1 MGQVEEQRYV
11 CRICSKSCVSGKS
24 LGGHMRVHLSQI
36 AASKKA
42 AAQEKVLG
50 IKMECDDDDE
60 QHHQLKDSCINQS
73 TSDEKISVEEL
84 VDGDQSYASYELRE
98 NPKKS
103 WRISDPKHAKTANS
117 CRECG
122 KEFASLRA
130 LSGHMRCH
138 SIKNKKEVHSCKE
151 CGRGFDSMRA
161 MFGHMKSHSKR
172 VMKVS
177 SVVESG
183 ESLSDFCPIRRKRSR
198 IRYKGTVNPLS
209 FSGVDASHCGVSDLE
224 EAEEA
229 ARCLVMLSRGVGSFF
244 KFDSNAEDSDDD
256 DSAYFGGIVA
266 SCGTDGDFAVNA
278 SYVEKN
284 VSEFDDYDDDE
295 MLRVEKVMKVDPVC
309 DDEFLEHGISSNGS
323 DDESC
328 FESEN
333 LEMMQGFEEKK
344 HRQGAI
350 HRRLMVETSSDM
362 RTDGRLL
369 LCADAKHDGSGGEME
384 SSKGKERECPIC
396 FKVFASGQALGG
408 HKRAHYNGFVEST
421 NREML
426 DLNFPVPADSA
437 TGLGLGLS
445 SWFVERTREQEALPL
460 LLTT

>member
-1 MGQVEEQRYV
+1 MGQIEEEQRYV

-42 AAQEKVLG
+42 AAQEKLVG
-50 IKMECDDDDE
+50 NKMECDDEDDDD
-60 QHHQLKDSCINQS
+60 HHQLNQS
-73 TSDEKISVEEL
+73 ISEEVEEL
-84 VDGDQSYASYELRE
+84 GDGGDQSNASYELRE

-103 WRISDPKHAKTANS
+103 WRISDPKHAKSLNS

-161 MFGHMKSHSKR
+161 MFGHMKSHSTKR
-172 VMKVS
+172 VMMKMPKP
-177 SVVESG
+177 SVVKSG
-183 ESLSDFCPIRRKRSR
+183 DFCPIRRKRSR

-209 FSGVDASHCGVSDLE
+209 CSGVDVSHCGVSDLE

-256 DSAYFGGIVA
+256 SAYFGGV
-266 SCGTDGDFAVNA
+266 VA

-284 VSEFDDYDDDE
+284 VSEFEDEE
-295 MLRVEKVMKVDPVC
+295 MLRVEKGMKVDLVC
-309 DDEFLEHGISSNGS
+309 DDEFLEHGIGSSNGS
-323 DDESC
+323 DDDDESC
-328 FESEN
+328 FENEN
-333 LEMMQGFEEKK
+333 LELIEVFEEKK
-344 HRQGAI
+344 H
-350 HRRLMVETSSDM
+350 SDS
-362 RTDGRLL
+362 RLL
-369 LCADAKHDGSGGEME
+369 LCADSKHDRCGGEME

-408 HKRAHYNGFVEST
+408 HKRAHYNGVVESK

-426 DLNFPVPADSA
+426 DLNFPVPADS
-437 TGLGLGLS
+437 GSLS
-445 SWFVERTREQEALPL
+445 SWFAERSRGHEAMLI
-460 LLTT
+460 TT